1 MTPEQRYMLDA
12 SGYLILR
19 GALSRSEVEDARVA
33 CDSYVQAQ
41 ENADA
46 GRSELPR
53 GFPGNGGADAVG
65 SRMIYANGFAWR
77 RSLAIARL
85 GHCLLAGLSYGTSS
99 PSAPGPSPPAKSSSV
114 SRSRLVTCTS
124 ASTSKNN

>member
-65 SRMIYANGFAWR
+65 SRMIYANGYRAMILVNR
-77 RSLAIARL
+77 TYHMQSPIATQ
-85 GHCLLAGLSYGTSS
+85 HA
-99 PSAPGPSPPAKSSSV
+99 
-114 SRSRLVTCTS
+114 
-124 ASTSKNN
+124 